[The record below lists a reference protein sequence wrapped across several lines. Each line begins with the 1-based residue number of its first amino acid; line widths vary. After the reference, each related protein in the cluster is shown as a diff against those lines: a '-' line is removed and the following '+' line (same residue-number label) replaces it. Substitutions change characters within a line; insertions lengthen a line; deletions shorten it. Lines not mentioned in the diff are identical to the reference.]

1 VIGQIIKT
9 LKAQKHK
16 MAQSVVEEV
25 HLTFVNEDDDLVQE
39 KCGKHNG
46 RNWD

>member
-9 LKAQKHK
+9 PKTQKHK
-16 MAQSVVEEV
+16 MAPSVEEEV
-25 HLTFVNEDDDLVQE
+25 NLTFVDEDDNLVLE
-39 KCGKHNG
+39 KCCKHNG

>member
-1 VIGQIIKT
+1 
-9 LKAQKHK
+9 
-16 MAQSVVEEV
+16 MAQSVGEV
-25 HLTFVNEDDDLVQE
+25 HLTFVDEDDDLVLE